1 MNLYRVKCLLRVQNS
16 KEEKDC
22 FVYAVDSISAGK
34 YVMSFWSNQ
43 KGIEA
48 HLIHICKIVIAEGLI
63 IY

>member
-1 MNLYRVKCLLRVQNS
+1 MNLYRVKCLLRTQDS

-34 YVMSFWSNQ
+34 YAMSFWNNE

-48 HLIHICKIVIAEGLI
+48 HLIHIRRISIAEGQVF
-63 IY
+63 Y